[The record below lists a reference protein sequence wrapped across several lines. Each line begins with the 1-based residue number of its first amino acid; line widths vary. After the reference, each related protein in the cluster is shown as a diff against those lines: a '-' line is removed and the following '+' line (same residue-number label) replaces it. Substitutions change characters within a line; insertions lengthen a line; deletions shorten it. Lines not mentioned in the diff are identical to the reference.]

1 MTNNAKTLPAIEA
14 KLVVFTDL
22 CRGALENAGLP
33 ITGKANKD
41 RKHLAD
47 TNPEL
52 FKKLRDQSG
61 IKMVGG
67 TPT

>member
-1 MTNNAKTLPAIEA
+1 MTNNAKNLPTIEA
-14 KLVVFTDL
+14 KLVLFTSK
-22 CRGALENAGLP
+22 CREALDEAGIA

-41 RKHLAD
+41 RKILAD
-47 TNPEL
+47 VDPDA
-52 FKKLRDQSG
+52 FIKLRDESG

>member
-1 MTNNAKTLPAIEA
+1 MTNAKNPQALEA
-14 KLVVFTDL
+14 KLSKFTSL
-22 CRGALENAGLP
+22 CRDVLEEAGIA

-41 RKHLAD
+41 RKILAD
-47 TNPEL
+47 VDPKT
-52 FKKLRDQSG
+52 FIKLRDESG